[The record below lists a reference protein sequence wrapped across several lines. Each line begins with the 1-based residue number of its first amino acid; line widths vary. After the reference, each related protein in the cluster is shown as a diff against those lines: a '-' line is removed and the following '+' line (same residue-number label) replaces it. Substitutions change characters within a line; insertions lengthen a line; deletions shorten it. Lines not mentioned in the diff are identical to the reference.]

1 MAHGPE
7 HHIEHAEHAAHAT
20 HETFN
25 KRVTISIAII
35 AAALA
40 CATVLGHRAHT
51 ETLRQQTLATRESIE
66 ACNKWNYYQTKNVF
80 RLESDIMLD
89 QLTAF
94 GKRSDTPDVVEITK
108 KYNDYLKKYSKER
121 LAADM
126 AEAEAHVKMGKH
138 HMSEAD
144 TVHARADR
152 FDYGDLALQLAV
164 VLCSLSILTKSRT
177 LWFTGMVCGAIG
189 ALITLTGVLGL
200 WLPEHAAAVGEAV
213 IH

>member
-7 HHIEHAEHAAHAT
+7 HHIEHAEHAAHAA

-51 ETLRQQTLATRESIE
+51 ETLRLQTLATREAIE
-66 ACNKWNYYQTKNVF
+66 ASNKWNYYQTKNVF
-80 RLESDIMLD
+80 RLESEIMLD
-89 QLTAF
+89 QLTVLA
-94 GKRSDTPDVVEITK
+94 KLSDSAEFVAITK
-108 KYNDYLKKYSKER
+108 KYKDNLKRYSKER
-121 LAADM
+121 LDEEKEK
-126 AEAEAHVKMGKH
+126 AEARVEKGKEYMH
-138 HMSEAD
+138 DSD
-144 TVHARADR
+144 KVHARADR

-177 LWFTGMVCGAIG
+177 LWFTGMVCGVIG
-189 ALITLTGVLGL
+189 ALITLTGVLDL

-213 IH
+213 RH